1 MPADDVIE
9 ACKPIAEANGCTI
22 KLTTDVKDGVTGAD
36 VLYTDVWV
44 SMGEPD
50 EVWAERIA
58 QLTPYRVTSEV
69 MAMANPGAIFLHCL
83 PSFHDTNTTTG
94 ADIAERF
101 GARRWKSPTACS
113 SPSSPRCSTRPRT
126 ACTPSRLSCS
136 YAQVRASSIS
146 LGVHCCAPPSAFCL
160 VKNLALSDMHGTEEP
175 LRARSVN
182 DL

>member
-1 MPADDVIE
+1 MNFVACGPEECMPADDVIE

-36 VLYTDVWV
+36 VIYTDVWV

-83 PSFHDTNTTTG
+83 PSFHDTNTT
-94 ADIAERF
+94 IAPRS
-101 GARRWKSPTACS
+101 ASSSASPSRRSPTRS
-113 SPSSPRCSTRPRT
+113 SRAPLPRSSTRPRT
-126 ACTPSRLSCS
+126 ACTPSRPLCT
-136 YAQVRASSIS
+136 
-146 LGVHCCAPPSAFCL
+146 PPSAA
-160 VKNLALSDMHGTEEP
+160 NLPRTCFIGASES
-175 LRARSVN
+175 ARPCWK
-182 DL
+182 